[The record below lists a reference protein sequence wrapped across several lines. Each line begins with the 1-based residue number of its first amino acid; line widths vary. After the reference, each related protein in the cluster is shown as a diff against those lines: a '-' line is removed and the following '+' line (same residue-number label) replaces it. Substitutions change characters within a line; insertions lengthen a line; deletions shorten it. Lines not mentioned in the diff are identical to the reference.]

1 MNDRQ
6 RIIELFATARPAYS
20 RADVMRLTRVTE
32 AELQEAGASLAI
44 TMRRRGDEEWI
55 EWDDVAQLAL
65 DGWTP
70 RMIAAALGRQEDD
83 VVPYLNRF
91 RLVELQL
98 PIYQLRVL
106 HYLAERQSQGRGVPR
121 NASDIIEEELAALA
135 SEVDP
140 EEADAAIPGFRD
152 ALRFPYSLDQA
163 PDQAAD
169 QAPDQAPDRA
179 AVQDYDCRYCGLP
192 VSVKGAEI
200 CDECNRRH
208 HPEIQLGEYGLP
220 ALEEHDE

>member
-6 RIIELFATARPAYS
+6 RIIELFATARPAYR

-65 DGWTP
+65 DRWTP

-91 RLVELQL
+91 RLVKLQL

-106 HYLAERQSQGRGVPR
+106 HYLAERQSQGRAVPR

-152 ALRFPYSLDQA
+152 ALRFPYSI
-163 PDQAAD
+163 DQAAD
-169 QAPDQAPDRA
+169 QA